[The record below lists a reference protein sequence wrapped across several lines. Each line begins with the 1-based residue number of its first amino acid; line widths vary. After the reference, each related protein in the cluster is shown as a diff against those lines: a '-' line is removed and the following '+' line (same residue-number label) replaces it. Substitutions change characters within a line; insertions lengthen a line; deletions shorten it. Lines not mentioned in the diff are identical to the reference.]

1 MWHFSQGPSNLHLG
15 SGFGNLT
22 TLQNEDFHILQF
34 VLCGQADETI
44 QHTLVACVFARQVWT
59 AIFHVLGLLPFAPQ
73 PEDSR
78 FSSWWSKDQRKGL
91 TSLIILVLG
100 KFGNIGMYV
109 FEDVSPCAQKGL
121 AVVSEECILWCWTGA
136 KSLQQQLCRSLL
148 MAA

>member
-1 MWHFSQGPSNLHLG
+1 MEVFVYSKVIGSDASN
-15 SGFGNLT
+15 
-22 TLQNEDFHILQF
+22 QNII
-34 VLCGQADETI
+34 TI
-44 QHTLVACVFARQVWT
+44 ACVGLT
-59 AIFHVLGLLPFAPQ
+59 SGSDAIFHVLGLLPFAPQ